1 MAVIRFRDLVRAA
14 GTPEPKSLW
23 SDPKSDRDFM
33 RAVKQ
38 KRVLTVV
45 QESKRTDFGELGF
58 HQHPGALYFI
68 FPKPLPAEE
77 GRVIGIKYD
86 LVEPGKPTDV
96 VSPAELNRIAK
107 KKSTKSHKPE
117 KPEPVVKTFQVTVR
131 RVAVIE
137 TSMAIEAHSQAQ
149 ARAKAAELIDRA
161 EFDVSKA
168 EIENEIKSVK

>member
-1 MAVIRFRDLVRAA
+1 MAAIRFRDLVKAA

-23 SDPKSDRDFM
+23 TDPKSDRDFM

-45 QESKRTDFGELGF
+45 QESRRKDFGELGF

-68 FPKPLPAEE
+68 FPKPLPADE

-86 LVEPGKPTDV
+86 LAEPGEPVDV
-96 VSPAELNRIAK
+96 ISPAELNRVAK
-107 KKSTKSHKPE
+107 KAAKSSAPKKVKPAA
-117 KPEPVVKTFQVTVR
+117 KTFRVAVR

-137 TSMAIEAHSQAQ
+137 SSVTIDARSKSV
-149 ARAKAAELIDRA
+149 ARAKAAELMSKA
-161 EFDVSKA
+161 EFDISKA
-168 EIENEIKSVK
+168 RIKNEIKSVK